1 VLAGNL
7 PFLVVALVLFAIAA
21 AIVVSALG
29 RG

>member
-1 VLAGNL
+1 MTVAICARLGTI
-7 PFLVVALVLFAIAA
+7 VVPAWTA